1 MSPVNGVEGDLEGK
15 AGTAARPT
23 FEIGLVMA
31 GAVSAGAY
39 TAGVIDFLFEA
50 LDAIEDARSGADT
63 AYLNAGLAG
72 ETPMFDPPHRV
83 LIRAMSGTSAGAMV
97 TGMTAAMLG
106 TRVPPV
112 TSPDAPR
119 TPQQRTGNP
128 LYDSWVQRIDAD
140 VLLGTSDL
148 GPERPVVSLLNSA
161 GLANIARDALT
172 VSRRSDAR
180 RSYVAERLPIYLC
193 VGNLRG
199 VRYSLALH
207 SGDVAR
213 EHQMSMHADNVGF
226 VFGPEGTEMAGM
238 LPLTPAGT
246 PENWSALG
254 EAALASGAFPIGLA
268 ARALERDFDAY
279 GKRPWFVP
287 SAEQP
292 PVRRL
297 DHGHPAEPP
306 DSPKSWR
313 SRSGQ
318 FVCIPPLDHRE
329 DFPNGRYAFANV
341 DGGVFNNEPLELCR
355 LALAEEDGRNPRDR
369 TEASRAVLM
378 IDPFPNL
385 FELVRDYDPNTEIAL
400 INVAKRMLGALV
412 SQARFKADELALA
425 RDDNVFSRFAI
436 FPIRY
441 ASLGAASPETFALAC
456 GALGGFGG
464 FLSREFR
471 HHDFMLG
478 RRNCQ
483 RFLSKHF
490 VLPAD
495 ADSGV
500 VNPLVAGWAS
510 DANRAAFAVTKE
522 VTIDGAS
529 RPVVH
534 LPVIPLL
541 GKLASE
547 EYTRMPPWPQRPSDL
562 RVDELREAVLGR
574 GDALKRCM
582 VSKSGP
588 SWMFRQAI
596 NYFWWRKRK
605 QWVDRFVVEPIV
617 TDLRKR
623 GITPLP

>member
-1 MSPVNGVEGDLEGK
+1 MGS
-15 AGTAARPT
+15 GTSGRPT

-50 LDAIEDARSGADT
+50 LDAIEDVRTGADT
-63 AYLNAGLAG
+63 AYLNAGLEG
-72 ETPMFDPPHRV
+72 ETPVLDPPHQARV
-83 LIRAMSGTSAGAMV
+83 RAMSGTSAGAMV

-112 TSPDAPR
+112 TSLEPPP

-128 LYDSWVQRIDAD
+128 LYDSWVQRIHAN

-148 GPERPVVSLLNSA
+148 GPERPVLSLLNSDE
-161 GLANIARDALT
+161 LATIATDALE
-172 VSRRSDAR
+172 VSRRNDAR
-180 RSYVAERLPIYLC
+180 RSYVADRLPIYLC

-226 VFGPEGTEMAGM
+226 VFGQDGAAMDGM
-238 LPLTPAGT
+238 MPLTPGGT
-246 PENWSALG
+246 PENWTALG
-254 EAALASGAFPIGLA
+254 NAALASGAFPVGLA
-268 ARALERDFDAY
+268 AQALERDFDAY
-279 GKRPWFVP
+279 DQRPWFVP

-318 FVCIPPLDHRE
+318 FVCIPPLDRRE
-329 DFPNGRYAFANV
+329 DFPDGRYAFANV

-385 FELVRDYDPNTEIAL
+385 FELDRDYDPSREIAL
-400 INVAKRMLGALV
+400 VNVAMRLLGALV
-412 SQARFKADELALA
+412 SQARFKADELALV

-441 ASLGAASPETFALAC
+441 ASLGATSPETFALAS

-483 RFLSKHF
+483 RFLRRHF

-495 ADSGV
+495 PDNGV
-500 VNPLVAGWAS
+500 VNPLVAGWTD
-510 DANRAAFAVTKE
+510 DATRAAFAVTKD
-522 VTIDGAS
+522 VTVDGAT

-547 EYTRMPPWPQRPSDL
+547 QYTRMPPWPARPGDL
-562 RVDELREAVLGR
+562 RVEQLRDAVLGR

-582 VSKSGP
+582 VSKAAP
-588 SWMFRQAI
+588 SWMFRQGI
-596 NYFWWRKRK
+596 NYFWWRKRR
-605 QWVDRFVVEPIV
+605 QWVDRFVIEPIV
-617 TDLRKR
+617 ADLKRR
-623 GITPLP
+623 GIDPPA

>member
-1 MSPVNGVEGDLEGK
+1 MGDE
-15 AGTAARPT
+15 AGTRPT

-39 TAGVIDFLFEA
+39 TAGVIDFILEA
-50 LDAIEDARSGADT
+50 LDAIEDVRNGVDT
-63 AYLNAGLAG
+63 SYLNTGLAG
-72 ETPMFDPPHRV
+72 ETPLFDPPHRV

-112 TSPDAPR
+112 ASVDAPR

-128 LYDSWVQRIDAD
+128 LYDSWVQRIHAD
-140 VLLGTSDL
+140 VLLGTGDL
-148 GPERPVVSLLNSA
+148 GPDRPIVSLLNSDEL
-161 GLANIARDALT
+161 GHIARDALA
-172 VSRRSDAR
+172 VSQRNDAR
-180 RSYVAERLPIYLC
+180 RSYIADRLPIYLC

-226 VFGPEGTEMAGM
+226 VFGPEGTRKDGM
-238 LPLTPAGT
+238 VPLTPAGT

-254 EAALASGAFPIGLA
+254 DAALASGAFPIGLA
-268 ARALERDFDAY
+268 ARALERDFGAY
-279 GKRPWFVP
+279 CDRPWFIP

-297 DHGHPAEPP
+297 ANGQPAEPP
-306 DSPKSWR
+306 DSPESWR
-313 SRSGQ
+313 SRSGE
-318 FVCIPPLDHRE
+318 FVRIPPLDHRE
-329 DFPNGRYAFANV
+329 DFPDGRYAFANV

-355 LALAEEDGRNPRDR
+355 LALAEEDGRNPRGR

-385 FELVRDYDPNTEIAL
+385 FELVRDYDPGEEIAL
-400 INVAKRMLGALV
+400 VNVAKRLLGAFV

-425 RDDNVFSRFAI
+425 RDDTVFSRFAI
-436 FPIRY
+436 FPVRY
-441 ASLGAASPETFALAC
+441 ASLDAAEPATYALAC

-471 HHDFMLG
+471 QHDYMLG

-483 RFLSKHF
+483 RFLRKHF

-495 ADSGV
+495 PDNGV
-500 VNPLVAGWAS
+500 VNPIVAGWPN
-510 DANRAAFAVTKE
+510 DANRAACAVVKE
-522 VTIDGAS
+522 MAVDGEY

-547 EYTRMPPWPQRPSDL
+547 AYTRMPPWPARPGDL
-562 RVDELREAVLGR
+562 SVGRLREAVLGR

-582 VSKSGP
+582 VSKSAP
-588 SWMFRQAI
+588 SWMFRQGI

-605 QWVDRFVVEPIV
+605 QWVDRFVIEPIV
-617 TDLRKR
+617 ADLRKR
-623 GITPLP
+623 GITPAA